1 MNKLGTILNRKK
13 QIKKGKDIALKS
25 KNIKEINDYI
35 TLLLHYIDNKEMTLK
50 DSHYE
55 KIIKIIAL
63 SDEKTIFQFFNS
75 CEFSL
80 EKASQE
86 RKEIFLALIAM
97 IKKYNSSIINTN
109 MIEYLLLKNEYSSL
123 YKHEIQNIIGKNE
136 IENIILKDNNLE
148 NIYQYALLSDD
159 CNVSFF
165 EEEIIN
171 RNNSKYIY
179 KFARDIKGA
188 NISKLEDA
196 ISETKDAKYIYW
208 FARDV
213 KEVNMSKLTD
223 AISET
228 KDAKYIYW
236 FAFIMIFVN
245 NSKLADAIS
254 ETKNA
259 KYIYLFA
266 LNVRTEKKSKLADA
280 ISETKDAQNIYLFA
294 RDIKGANISK
304 LEDAIIETKDAQ
316 NIYLFA
322 RDIKGANISRL
333 EAILIETKD
342 ADNIYW
348 FARDVKGANI
358 SKLEDAIIETK
369 DADNIY
375 YFACNV
381 KGANVSRLEAIFI
394 ETKDADNIYCFAR
407 NVKGANI
414 DKLLLILFELKAY
427 KEAYNVLLFMEV
439 DKKIL
444 KKYIKQFMLAG
455 QVKDSIELIELYLKK
470 FKKVDN
476 KNMIIN
482 QLIEMNLID
491 KRDIDDYLI
500 NVPVDEQKIFKDNIL
515 ESDNL
520 IQNSLLESK
529 NKNSSVNETDLI
541 YDNCIYDG
549 STPFPNTSSSRLKLI
564 NLSLVYYNVLPS
576 VVKDFKEVRENV
588 ELYLD
593 LLKKCDEKKYYYYKN
608 AFEGKI
614 SFEQADSYYKYYLD
628 NLVYDETDLCD
639 EMYNILKLK
648 YSKNKEQKK

>member
-1 MNKLGTILNRKK
+1 MKNTITNKKNQQNMQKNFKK
-13 QIKKGKDIALKS
+13 ISKAALKS
-25 KNIKEINDYI
+25 GSSSDIADYI
-35 TLLLHYIDNKEMTLK
+35 NRLFDYSQKFNIDFSTLDYQRHLEKIFSMNDEEKIYDFMINVVYILK
-50 DSHYE
+50 YE
-55 KIIKIIAL
+55 KSLVYTLIDLINKYYNGNISAEIL
-63 SDEKTIFQFFNS
+63 TILINVDD
-75 CEFSL
+75 
-80 EKASQE
+80 KA
-86 RKEIFLALIAM
+86 RDL
-97 IKKYNSSIINTN
+97 
-109 MIEYLLLKNEYSSL
+109 
-123 YKHEIQNIIGKNE
+123 IGKETIERN
-136 IENIILKDNNLE
+136 ILNSKDPYYAYFYAKKFRDCNTIDFENIVIDSN
-148 NIYQYALLSDD
+148 
-159 CNVSFF
+159 
-165 EEEIIN
+165 
-171 RNNSKYIY
+171 
-179 KFARDIKGA
+179 
-188 NISKLEDA
+188 
-196 ISETKDAKYIYW
+196 
-208 FARDV
+208 
-213 KEVNMSKLTD
+213 
-223 AISET
+223 
-228 KDAKYIYW
+228 
-236 FAFIMIFVN
+236 
-245 NSKLADAIS
+245 
-254 ETKNA
+254 NA
-259 KYIYLFA
+259 KYI
-266 LNVRTEKKSKLADA
+266 
-280 ISETKDAQNIYLFA
+280 
-294 RDIKGANISK
+294 
-304 LEDAIIETKDAQ
+304 
-316 NIYLFA
+316 
-322 RDIKGANISRL
+322 
-333 EAILIETKD
+333 EA
-342 ADNIYW
+342 
-348 FARDVKGANI
+348 
-358 SKLEDAIIETK
+358 
-369 DADNIY
+369 
-375 YFACNV
+375 
-381 KGANVSRLEAIFI
+381 
-394 ETKDADNIYCFAR
+394 FAR

-628 NLVYDETDLCD
+628 NLVYDKTDLCD
-639 EMYNILKLK
+639 DMHNILKLK

>member
-179 KFARDIKGA
+179 KFAIDIKGA
-188 NISKLEDA
+188 NKSKLEDA
-196 ISETKDAKYIYW
+196 IIETKDAKYIYW

-236 FAFIMIFVN
+236 FAFMMIFVN
-245 NSKLADAIS
+245 NSKLADAIA

-333 EAILIETKD
+333 EAIL
-342 ADNIYW
+342 
-348 FARDVKGANI
+348 
-358 SKLEDAIIETK
+358 
-369 DADNIY
+369 
-375 YFACNV
+375 
-381 KGANVSRLEAIFI
+381 I

-549 STPFPNTSSSRLKLI
+549 STPFANTSSSRLKLI